1 MELKEIRRKIESVNN
16 IWKLTSALETLSALK
31 MKKAQKIALSSKPF
45 AEKIK
50 ELLAKLEPFLEE
62 QRTIFFQE
70 KKADKV
76 LVAAVSSDRGFCGSF
91 NQNIF
96 RLSEREIK
104 KQDEGVE
111 TRIFPIGKKGIQ
123 FFSARGRKINSSF
136 SGIGDWAELGEIK
149 PVSDF
154 LVKGFLENKFQ
165 KIILVYTRFISTL
178 SQKPEAVQ
186 LLPLSKESLR
196 EFLGVGE
203 TAAAKGGEP
212 RIENFRREFLIE
224 PSSEVLAQ
232 EIVPQLIE
240 YLLYQYILDSNAS
253 EHSAR
258 MMAMRNA
265 SDNAKKKNDEL
276 KLDYNKARQED
287 ITSEVLEVSS
297 AKEALE

>member
-1 MELKEIRRKIESVNN
+1 MELKEISRKIESVNN

-136 SGIGDWAELGEIK
+136 SGIGDWAE
-149 PVSDF
+149 
-154 LVKGFLENKFQ
+154 
-165 KIILVYTRFISTL
+165 
-178 SQKPEAVQ
+178 
-186 LLPLSKESLR
+186 
-196 EFLGVGE
+196 
-203 TAAAKGGEP
+203 
-212 RIENFRREFLIE
+212 
-224 PSSEVLAQ
+224 
-232 EIVPQLIE
+232 
-240 YLLYQYILDSNAS
+240 
-253 EHSAR
+253 
-258 MMAMRNA
+258 
-265 SDNAKKKNDEL
+265 
-276 KLDYNKARQED
+276 
-287 ITSEVLEVSS
+287 
-297 AKEALE
+297 